1 MNPRAILHRSLAAR
15 LALVYGLINLVV
27 VTLLG
32 LGVYLLTERYLLD
45 RAEDDLG
52 AMADFYA
59 AYTATTAPDQVRLA
73 VLAPQIV
80 ASFAPQAGYDVRL
93 FSARNGTLLAATH
106 DLGRLPSN
114 ATLAELRARRPT
126 LFILGSQD
134 LPDRLYV
141 ARPSPPPAEGSTG
154 GQVLAV
160 VEVSRDVSE
169 IAAFLGVLR
178 LILVGAG
185 GLLLAVSLAAS
196 LLLARQMTRP
206 LRQMELATRAIAAGD
221 FDRRLDLAP
230 EGGVRGDEI
239 GRLAASVNQMAADL
253 AHLEAARRDFIARVS
268 HDLRT
273 PLTAIKGFVVNLQD
287 MAPADMQ
294 PSLAT
299 MDEQA
304 DRLIRLV
311 DDLLILAR
319 LQRGKLRLHLSAI
332 DLAAVARSAAAVAGE
347 KAGRLGIH
355 LALDLPPAGVDLV
368 ADADRLQQVMVNLLD
383 NALRATPAG
392 GTVCIRVA
400 ADGQEATLIVV
411 DDGQGLTPEEAE
423 HAFEPYVRGPGGGA
437 GLGLAIAREI
447 VVAHGGRIWLAG
459 RPEGG
464 AEAGFGLPRYP
475 VNSEAYPA

>member
-1 MNPRAILHRSLAAR
+1 MNPLAILRRSLAAR
-15 LALVYGLINLVV
+15 LALVYGLISIAVV
-27 VTLLG
+27 AVLG

-45 RAEDDLG
+45 RAKDDLS

-59 AYTATTAPDQVRLA
+59 AYTATAAPDQVRLA

-80 ASFAPQAGYDVRL
+80 TSFAPQAGYDVRL

-106 DLGRLPSN
+106 DIGRLPSSV
-114 ATLAELRARRPT
+114 TLAELRYRRPT

-134 LPDRLYV
+134 LPNRLYV
-141 ARPSPPPAEGSTG
+141 ARPSPPTGESGG

-160 VEVSRDVSE
+160 VEISRDVSE
-169 IAAFLGVLR
+169 IGAFLGVLR
-178 LILVGAG
+178 LILAGAG
-185 GLLLAVSLAAS
+185 GLLLAVSLGAS

-221 FDRRLDLAP
+221 FDRRLDVAP
-230 EGGVRGDEI
+230 DSGVRGDEI

-287 MAPADMQ
+287 MAPAAMQ

-311 DDLLILAR
+311 DDLLALAR
-319 LQRGKLRLHLSAI
+319 LQRGELRLRRAPI

-347 KAGRLGIH
+347 KAGRLGIA
-355 LALDLPPAGVDLV
+355 LALDLPQAGPELV
-368 ADADRLQQVMVNLLD
+368 ADADRLQQVAVNLLD

-392 GTVCIRVA
+392 GTVRICVA
-400 ADGQEATLIVV
+400 ADGQDATLTVV
-411 DDGQGLTPEEAE
+411 DGGQGLTAEEAE

-447 VVAHGGRIWLAG
+447 VAAHGGRIWLVG
-459 RPEGG
+459 RPQGG
-464 AEAGFGLPRYP
+464 AEAGFALPRILS
-475 VNSEAYPA
+475 NSEAQSG